1 MARHACVVSQTH
13 ATQSCAGG
21 AHRSIQEFY
30 MSRFWKIALIVI
42 AVIVVA
48 AVGFRLLHKATPAG
62 AASAQSATKSKG
74 GKDGKDETP
83 PVPVTVV
90 PVVKQNVPVYLTALG
105 TVQALNTVTVNPQ
118 VGGQLLSLE
127 FTEGQP
133 VKKGQVLAQIDPR
146 TYQAAH
152 DQAVARQRQDQA
164 LLETAKSNLARS
176 QDLAAKGYISR
187 QDLDTLHNTAA
198 QYAAAVAA
206 DAASVRDSQ
215 VQLAYTKVISPI
227 DGLAGIRNVDP
238 GNVVTTSTGLVTLTQ
253 LHPINVMFTLPE
265 QNLDMVRTAAAQEGA
280 VLQVTALDR
289 TDAHPIASG
298 GVLKVIDNQI
308 DTSTG
313 TFRLKSEFQNDKNEL
328 WPGQFVNVQL
338 LVSTVDGGLVIPAQA
353 VQRGPDG
360 DYVYQVQA
368 DSTVKMQAVVVA
380 GEVGDSHVMIG
391 SGLKVGERVVTE
403 GQFRLKPGS
412 KVNALKPGEV
422 PAAPTAAEL
431 EKAKQ
436 SSKGGRRRG

>member
-1 MARHACVVSQTH
+1 
-13 ATQSCAGG
+13 
-21 AHRSIQEFY
+21 

-42 AVIVVA
+42 AVIIVA
-48 AVGFRLLHKATPAG
+48 VVGFRLLHKPAG
-62 AASAQSATKSKG
+62 SASAQTAGK

-118 VGGQLLSLE
+118 VGGQLLSLD

-146 TYQAAH
+146 TYQAAY
-152 DQAVARQRQDQA
+152 DQALAKQHQDQA
-164 LLETAKSNLARS
+164 LLDTAKSNLLRN
-176 QDLAAKGYISR
+176 QDLITKGYISK
-187 QDLDTLHNTAA
+187 QDMDTLRNTAA
-198 QYAAAVAA
+198 QYQATVAA
-206 DAASVRDSQ
+206 DAANIRDTQ

-227 DGLAGIRNVDP
+227 DGLAGIRGVDP
-238 GNVVTTSTGLVTLTQ
+238 GNVVTTSTSIVTLTQ

-265 QNLDMVRTAAAQEGA
+265 QNLDMVRTAASQAGA

-298 GVLKVIDNQI
+298 GILKVIDNQI
-308 DTSTG
+308 DATTG
-313 TFRLKSEFQNDKNEL
+313 TFRLKSEFPNVKNEL

-360 DYVYQVQA
+360 DYVYQVQG
-368 DSTVKMQAVVVA
+368 DHTVKMQPVVVA
-380 GEVGDSHVMIG
+380 GEVGDSHVMIS
-391 SGLKVGERVVTE
+391 SGLKVGEQVVTE

-422 PAAPTAAEL
+422 PAAPTADQL
-431 EKAKQ
+431 DKAKKN
-436 SSKGGRRRG
+436 SMGGGRRH

>member
-1 MARHACVVSQTH
+1 
-13 ATQSCAGG
+13 
-21 AHRSIQEFY
+21 
-30 MSRFWKIALIVI
+30 MSRFWKIALIVS

-48 AVGFRLLHKATPAG
+48 IVGFRLLHKPAAG
-62 AASAQSATKSKG
+62 AASAQNSGK

-90 PVVKQNVPVYLTALG
+90 PVVKQSVPVYLTALG

-118 VGGQLLSLE
+118 VGGQLLSRD
-127 FTEGQP
+127 FVEGQP

-146 TYQAAH
+146 TYQAAY
-152 DQAVARQRQDQA
+152 DQALAKQHQDQA
-164 LLETAKSNLARS
+164 LLSTAKSNLSRS
-176 QDLAAKGYISR
+176 QDLATKGYISK
-187 QDLDTLHNTAA
+187 QDLDTLRNTSI
-198 QYAAAVAA
+198 QYQAAVAA
-206 DAASVRDSQ
+206 DAASIRDSQ
-215 VQLAYTKVISPI
+215 VQLAYTKVVSPI
-227 DGLAGIRNVDP
+227 DGLAGIRGVDP
-238 GNVVTTSTGLVTLTQ
+238 GNVVTTGTAIVTLTQ
-253 LHPINVMFTLPE
+253 LQPINIMFTLPE
-265 QNLDMVRTAAAQEGA
+265 QNLEMVRAAAGQEGA

-298 GVLKVIDNQI
+298 GALKVIDNQI
-308 DTSTG
+308 DATTG
-313 TFRLKSEFQNDKNEL
+313 TFRLKSEFPNAKNEL

-338 LVSTVDGGLVIPAQA
+338 LVSTVAGGLVIPAQA

-368 DSTVKMQAVVVA
+368 DKTVKMQPVVIA

-391 SGLKVGERVVTE
+391 TGLKAGDTVVTE

-422 PAAPTAAEL
+422 PAVPTTSEL
-431 EKAKQ
+431 DKAKQ
-436 SSKGGRRRG
+436 NSKGGRRHRGG

>member
-1 MARHACVVSQTH
+1 
-13 ATQSCAGG
+13 
-21 AHRSIQEFY
+21 

-42 AVIVVA
+42 AVIIVA
-48 AVGFRLLHKATPAG
+48 VVGFRLLHKPAG
-62 AASAQSATKSKG
+62 SASAQTAGK

-118 VGGQLLSLE
+118 VGGQLLSLD

-146 TYQAAH
+146 TYQAAY
-152 DQAVARQRQDQA
+152 DQALAKQHQDQA
-164 LLETAKSNLARS
+164 LLDTAKSNLLRN
-176 QDLAAKGYISR
+176 QDLITKGYISK
-187 QDLDTLHNTAA
+187 QDMDTLRNTAA
-198 QYAAAVAA
+198 QYQATVAA
-206 DAASVRDSQ
+206 DAANIRDTQ

-227 DGLAGIRNVDP
+227 DGLAGIRGVDP
-238 GNVVTTSTGLVTLTQ
+238 GNVVTTTTSIVTLTQ

-265 QNLDMVRTAAAQEGA
+265 QNLDMVRTAASQAGA

-298 GVLKVIDNQI
+298 GILKVIDNQI
-308 DTSTG
+308 DATTG
-313 TFRLKSEFQNDKNEL
+313 TFRLKSEFPNVKNEL

-360 DYVYQVQA
+360 DYVYQVQG
-368 DSTVKMQAVVVA
+368 DHTVKMQPVVVA

-391 SGLKVGERVVTE
+391 SGLKVGEQVVTE

-422 PAAPTAAEL
+422 PAAPTADQL
-431 EKAKQ
+431 DKAKKN
-436 SSKGGRRRG
+436 STGGGRRH

>member
-1 MARHACVVSQTH
+1 
-13 ATQSCAGG
+13 
-21 AHRSIQEFY
+21 

-48 AVGFRLLHKATPAG
+48 AVGFRLLHKPSAAG
-62 AASAQSATKSKG
+62 SASAQSAVKSKG

-146 TYQAAH
+146 TYQAAY
-152 DQAVARQRQDQA
+152 DQALAKQHQDQA
-164 LLETAKSNLARS
+164 LLDTAKSNLLRS
-176 QDLAAKGYISR
+176 QDLAAKGYISK
-187 QDLDTLHNTAA
+187 QDLDTLRNTAA
-198 QYAAAVAA
+198 QYQAAVSA

-215 VQLAYTKVISPI
+215 VQLNYTKVISPI
-227 DGLAGIRNVDP
+227 DGLAGIRSVDP
-238 GNVVTTSTGLVTLTQ
+238 GNVVTTSSAIVTLTQ

-265 QNLDMVRTAAAQEGA
+265 QNLDMVRAAAAQEGA
-280 VLQVTALDR
+280 SLQVTALDR
-289 TDAHPIASG
+289 TDAHPVASG

-313 TFRLKSEFQNDKNEL
+313 TFRLKSEFPNAKNEL

-338 LVSTVDGGLVIPAQA
+338 LVNTVDGGLVIPAQA

-360 DYVYQVQA
+360 DYVYQVQG
-368 DSTVKMQAVVVA
+368 DSTVKMQSVAVA

-391 SGLKVGERVVTE
+391 SGLKAGDKVVTE

-422 PAAPTAAEL
+422 PAAPTTAEL

-436 SSKGGRRRG
+436 NSKGGGRRRG

>member
-1 MARHACVVSQTH
+1 
-13 ATQSCAGG
+13 
-21 AHRSIQEFY
+21 
-30 MSRFWKIALIVI
+30 MSRFWKVALIVI
-42 AVIVVA
+42 AVLVLAV
-48 AVGFRLLHKATPAG
+48 VGFRLLHKPAG
-62 AASAQSATKSKG
+62 PKG
-74 GKDGKDETP
+74 ANGKDGADSA

-90 PVVKQNVPVYLTALG
+90 PVVRQNVPVYLTALG

-118 VGGQLLSLE
+118 VGGQLLSIN

-146 TYQAAH
+146 TYQANY
-152 DQAVARQRQDQA
+152 DQA
-164 LLETAKSNLARS
+164 LAKRQQDEALLATARGNLARS
-176 QDLAAKGYISR
+176 EDLVVKGYISK
-187 QDLDTLHNTAA
+187 QDIDTLRNTAN
-198 QYAAAVAA
+198 QYQATVAA
-206 DAASVRDSQ
+206 DAASIRDSQ

-227 DGLAGIRNVDP
+227 DGLAGIRGVDP
-238 GNVVTTSTGLVTLTQ
+238 GNVVTTASAIVTLTQ

-265 QNLDMVRTAAAQEGA
+265 QNLDLVRRAAQGPTP
-280 VLQVTALDR
+280 LQVTALDR
-289 TDAHPIASG
+289 VDAHPIASG

-313 TFRLKSEFQNDKNEL
+313 TFRLKSEFSNAGNAL

-338 LVSTVDGGLVIPAQA
+338 LVNTVDGGLVIPAQA

-368 DSTVKMQAVVVA
+368 DDTVRMQPVVVA

-391 SGLKVGERVVTE
+391 SGLKAGDQVVTE

-412 KVNALKPGEV
+412 KVKPLKPGEV
-422 PAAPTAAEL
+422 PAAPTAAQL
-431 EKAKQ
+431 EKARKEGK
-436 SSKGGRRRG
+436 SGGRHGH

>member
-1 MARHACVVSQTH
+1 
-13 ATQSCAGG
+13 
-21 AHRSIQEFY
+21 

-48 AVGFRLLHKATPAG
+48 AVGFRLLHKPSPAG
-62 AASAQSATKSKG
+62 TASAQSATKSKG

-187 QDLDTLHNTAA
+187 QDLDTLRNTAA

-238 GNVVTTSTGLVTLTQ
+238 GNVVTTSTGIVTLTQ

-265 QNLDMVRTAAAQEGA
+265 QNLDMVRAAAAQEGA
-280 VLQVTALDR
+280 ALQVTALDR

-313 TFRLKSEFQNDKNEL
+313 TFRLKSEFTNAKNEL

-338 LVSTVDGGLVIPAQA
+338 LVNTVDGGLVIPAQA

-368 DSTVKMQAVVVA
+368 DSTVKMQAVAIA

-391 SGLKVGERVVTE
+391 SGLKVGDRVVTE

-436 SSKGGRRRG
+436 NSKGGGRRRG

>member
-1 MARHACVVSQTH
+1 
-13 ATQSCAGG
+13 
-21 AHRSIQEFY
+21 
-30 MSRFWKIALIVI
+30 MSRFWKIALIVV
-42 AVIVVA
+42 ALIVVA
-48 AVGFRLLHKATPAG
+48 AVGFRLLHKPAPAG
-62 AASAQSATKSKG
+62 SASAQTASKG
-74 GKDGKDETP
+74 KGKDGKDETP

-90 PVVKQNVPVYLTALG
+90 PVARQNVPVYLTALG

-118 VGGQLLSLE
+118 VGGQLLSLD

-146 TYQAAH
+146 TYQAAY

-164 LLETAKSNLARS
+164 LLATAKSNLLRS
-176 QDLAAKGYISR
+176 QDLAAKGYISK
-187 QDLDTLHNTAA
+187 QDLDTLRNTAA
-198 QYAAAVAA
+198 QYQAAVSA

-215 VQLAYTKVISPI
+215 VQLNYTKVVSPI
-227 DGLAGIRNVDP
+227 DGLAGIRGVDP
-238 GNVVTTSTGLVTLTQ
+238 GNVVTTSSAIVTLTQ

-265 QNLDMVRTAAAQEGA
+265 QNLDMVRTAAAQDGA
-280 VLQVTALDR
+280 ALQVTALDR

-313 TFRLKSEFQNDKNEL
+313 TFRLKSEFPNAKNEL

-338 LVSTVDGGLVIPAQA
+338 LVNTVDGGLVIPAQA

-368 DSTVKMQAVVVA
+368 DSTVKMQAVAVA

-391 SGLKVGERVVTE
+391 SGLKAGDRVVTE

-436 SSKGGRRRG
+436 NTKGGRRRH

>member
-1 MARHACVVSQTH
+1 
-13 ATQSCAGG
+13 
-21 AHRSIQEFY
+21 

-48 AVGFRLLHKATPAG
+48 VVGFRLLHKPAD
-62 AASAQSATKSKG
+62 SATAQTAGK

-105 TVQALNTVTVNPQ
+105 TVQALNTITVNPQ
-118 VGGQLLSLE
+118 VGGLLLSLD

-146 TYQAAH
+146 TYQAAY
-152 DQAVARQRQDQA
+152 DQALAKQHQDQA
-164 LLETAKSNLARS
+164 LLDTAKSNLTRS
-176 QDLAAKGYISR
+176 QDLAAKGYISK
-187 QDLDTLHNTAA
+187 QDLDTLRNTAT
-198 QYAAAVAA
+198 QYQATVAA
-206 DAASVRDSQ
+206 DAASIRDSQ

-227 DGLAGIRNVDP
+227 DGLAGIRGVDP
-238 GNVVTTSTGLVTLTQ
+238 GNVVTTTTAIVTLTQ
-253 LHPINVMFTLPE
+253 LQPINVMFTLPE
-265 QNLDMVRTAAAQEGA
+265 QNLDMVRAAAAQDGA

-298 GVLKVIDNQI
+298 GMLKVIDNQI
-308 DTSTG
+308 DATTG
-313 TFRLKSEFQNDKNEL
+313 TFRLKSEFPNAKNEL

-338 LVSTVDGGLVIPAQA
+338 LVNTVDGGLVIPAQA

-368 DSTVKMQAVVVA
+368 DNTVKMQPVVIA
-380 GEVGDSHVMIG
+380 GEVGDSHVMVG
-391 SGLKVGERVVTE
+391 SGLKVGEQVVTE

-422 PAAPTAAEL
+422 PAAPTADQL
-431 EKAKQ
+431 DKAKKN
-436 SSKGGRRRG
+436 SKGGGRRR